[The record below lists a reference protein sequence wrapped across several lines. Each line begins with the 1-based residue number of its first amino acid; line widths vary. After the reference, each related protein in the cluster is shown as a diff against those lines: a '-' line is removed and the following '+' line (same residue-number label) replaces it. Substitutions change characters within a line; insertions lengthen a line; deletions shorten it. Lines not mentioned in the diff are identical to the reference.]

1 MDHTSSGIRAVA
13 RLGLTAK
20 GIVYCLLGMLAFMAA
35 FHINGTTSGSV
46 DKKGVFGFVEHQY
59 GGKILLG
66 ALALGLLCYSIW
78 RFISAFSKDDA
89 EPDRKKWGKGV
100 RYFFS
105 GLVYLSLAVY
115 AGKMTFQKDDS
126 GSGKKDMLSGLFEQ
140 PFGQV
145 VAVLVALALAAT
157 GIYQCW
163 YGLSE
168 KYKKHVKKMDVPE
181 KTGSMLLVSGKIGY
195 VARGIVWLTLSWML
209 AKAALHENASEAG
222 DTSEAFGF
230 LQSGGYGAYLLGA
243 LGLGMVC
250 YGIFNFIRARF
261 ETFG

>member
-1 MDHTSSGIRAVA
+1 MDLTTSGIRAIA

-46 DKKGVFGFVEHQY
+46 DKKGVFSFVEHQY

-66 ALALGLLCYSIW
+66 VLALGLLCYSIW
-78 RFISAFSKDDA
+78 RLISAFSQKNA
-89 EPDRKKWGKGV
+89 EPDRKKWTKGV

-105 GLVYLSLAVY
+105 GLVYLSLAVF
-115 AGKMTFQKDDS
+115 AGKMTFEIGDS
-126 GSGKKDMLSGLFEQ
+126 GSGKEDLLYGLFDQ
-140 PFGQV
+140 PFGHLIT
-145 VAVLVALALAAT
+145 VLAALALAAT
-157 GIYQCW
+157 GIYQGW

-209 AKAALHENASEAG
+209 AKAALYENASQAG
-222 DTSEAFGF
+222 DTSKAFGF
-230 LQSGGYGAYLLGA
+230 LQSGGYGPYLISA
-243 LGLGMVC
+243 LGLGLVC